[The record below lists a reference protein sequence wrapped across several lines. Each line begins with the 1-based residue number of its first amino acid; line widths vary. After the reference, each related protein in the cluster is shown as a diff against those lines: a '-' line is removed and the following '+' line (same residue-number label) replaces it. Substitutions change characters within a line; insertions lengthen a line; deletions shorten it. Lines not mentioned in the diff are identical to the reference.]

1 MDIFIRAIAGVL
13 VAVLLCLSLSQKGKE
28 ISILLALLV
37 CVMVV
42 TAGFTY
48 LRPVLSFF
56 SRLEDLIGL
65 NNGLLNILL
74 KAVGVSLLTEIA
86 VLICSDAG
94 QASLGKAIQ
103 ILASAVI
110 LWISLPLFEQV
121 LTLIEEILHSV

>member
-13 VAVLLCLSLSQKGKE
+13 VAVLLCLSPSQKGKE

-48 LRPVLSFF
+48 LRPVPSFF

-65 NNGLLNILL
+65 NNGLTLQLL
-74 KAVGVSLLTEIA
+74 
-86 VLICSDAG
+86 AG
-94 QASLGKAIQ
+94 EDTI
-103 ILASAVI
+103 SACGT
-110 LWISLPLFEQV
+110 WSCPDFFEAFM
-121 LTLIEEILHSV
+121 EAAK